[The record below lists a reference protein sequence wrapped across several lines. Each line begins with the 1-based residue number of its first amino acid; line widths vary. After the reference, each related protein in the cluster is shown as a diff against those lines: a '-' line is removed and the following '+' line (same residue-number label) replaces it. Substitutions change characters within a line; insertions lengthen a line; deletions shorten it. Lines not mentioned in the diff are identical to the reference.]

1 MSDDMMCTEIGC
13 MTPAQ
18 VVQCAEGSNT
28 ECWIAA
34 TVIAEDASEVAYECC
49 GGGGKKARFSLLRK
63 GSAPRPV
70 PQDEVPSSLSWVRRS
85 MV

>member
-1 MSDDMMCTEIGC
+1 MSDKSICTDLGC

-18 VVQCAEGSNT
+18 VVQCAEGSNQ

-34 TVIAEDASEVAYECC
+34 TMIAEDGSEVAYECC

-63 GSAPRPV
+63 GVAPRSVSPA
-70 PQDEVPSSLSWVRRS
+70 EVPSSLAWVRRTI
-85 MV
+85 

>member
-1 MSDDMMCTEIGC
+1 MTDESKCTEIGC

-34 TVIAEDASEVAYECC
+34 TMIAEDGGEVAYECC
-49 GGGGKKARFSLLRK
+49 GGGGKKARFSLLKK
-63 GSAPRPV
+63 GQAPRV
-70 PQDEVPSSLSWVRRS
+70 VTEAEVPSSLTWMRR
-85 MV
+85 MI

>member
-1 MSDDMMCTEIGC
+1 MSEDSICTDLGC

-18 VVQCAEGSNT
+18 VVECAERSNT

-34 TVIAEDASEVAYECC
+34 TMTAEDGGEVTYECC
-49 GGGGKKARFSLLRK
+49 GGGGKKARFSLLRRD
-63 GSAPRPV
+63 APPRQV
-70 PQDEVPSSLSWVRRS
+70 NQADVPSSLTWSRR

>member
-1 MSDDMMCTEIGC
+1 MTNEPICTELGC

-34 TVIAEDASEVAYECC
+34 TMVAKDGSEVAYECC
-49 GGGGKKARFSLLRK
+49 GGGGKKARFSLLKR
-63 GSAPRPV
+63 GAPAV
-70 PQDEVPSSLSWVRRS
+70 AVDDSDVPSSLTWVRR

>member
-1 MSDDMMCTEIGC
+1 MTDESKCTEIGC

-34 TVIAEDASEVAYECC
+34 TMIAEDGGEVAYECC
-49 GGGGKKARFSLLRK
+49 GGGGKKARFSLLKK
-63 GSAPRPV
+63 GQRAA
-70 PQDEVPSSLSWVRRS
+70 
-85 MV
+85 

>member
-1 MSDDMMCTEIGC
+1 MSDDSICTEMGC

-34 TVIAEDASEVAYECC
+34 KVVDEAGEEVAYECC
-49 GGGGKKARFSLLRK
+49 GGGGKKARFSLLKR
-63 GSAPRPV
+63 GSAPTPV
-70 PQDEVPSSLSWVRRS
+70 APADVPSSLTWVRR